1 MLKEIKPI
9 AIHLPQFHPFPEN
22 DEWWGKGFTEWTN
35 VTKARPLFEGHY
47 QPHLPTDLGFYDLR
61 LEEAR
66 VTQIELAK
74 QYGIYGFCYYH
85 YWFNGKPM
93 MYEPIER
100 MLANPKEDF
109 PFMFCWANENWT
121 RTWDGNEKDVLVKQN
136 YSEADFIQH
145 INYLIPF
152 FQDKRYIK
160 VYNKPVF
167 IIYKSDD
174 IPNLDDTIKLW
185 NTELKKVNIEIYWC
199 RIERWTGSN
208 GKNSLNKFD
217 AAIEFQPMSAN
228 FKSYIKHK
236 DNKYKKPNILSR
248 IFKKLTSNYK
258 NSKFQLNI
266 HDLEQYI
273 DYDLNNPPIKDYKIY
288 PCVSPMWDNTAR
300 KGTKALIFKN
310 STPKIYKKWLKG
322 KLNMFKP
329 FSKDENFIFINAWN
343 EWAEGNHLE
352 PCIKWGRQYLEATLE
367 ALQEAENK

>member
-1 MLKEIKPI
+1 MKKIKPI

-22 DEWWGKGFTEWTN
+22 DKWWGKGFTEWTN
-35 VTKARPLFEGHY
+35 VTKARPLYKEHY

-66 VTQIELAK
+66 LAQIALAK
-74 QYGIYGFCYYH
+74 AYGIYGFCYYH
-85 YWFNGKPM
+85 YWFDGKTLMHDPL
-93 MYEPIER
+93 ER
-100 MLANPKEDF
+100 MLANPNEDF
-109 PFMFCWANENWT
+109 PFMLCWANENWT
-121 RTWDGNEKDVLVKQN
+121 RTWDGNEKDILVKQN
-136 YSEADFIQH
+136 YSEADYIQH

-160 VYNKPVF
+160 VNNNPVF

-174 IPNLDDTIKLW
+174 IPNLDNTIELW
-185 NTELKKVNIEIYWC
+185 NTELKKVNLEIYWC
-199 RIERWTGSN
+199 RIERWTGST
-208 GKNSLNKFD
+208 GKNALNKFD

-228 FKSYIKHK
+228 FKSYIKHRA
-236 DNKYKKPNILSR
+236 NKYQKPNRLSR
-248 IFKKLTSNYK
+248 LFKRFINLYKTQTS
-258 NSKFQLNI
+258 QLNI
-266 HDLEQYI
+266 YDLEQYI
-273 DYDLNNPPIKDYKIY
+273 DYDLNNPPMEGYKIY

-300 KGTKALIFKN
+300 KGAKALIFKN
-310 STPKIYKKWLKG
+310 STPEIYKKWLKG

-367 ALQEAENK
+367 ALQETENK